1 MSFQENETE
10 IQPERIIKA
19 HPACY
24 LCSFGALVVL
34 GIIVAIMLWTLTS
47 CTVNLSFENISTH
60 GTATDLVDE
69 DLRNAQDISPKTDL
83 SIPLKPL

>member
-10 IQPERIIKA
+10 VQAERIIKA

-24 LCSFGALVVL
+24 LCTIGTLLVL
-34 GIIVAIMLWTLTS
+34 GAIVAIMLWMLTS

-69 DLRNAQDISPKTDL
+69 NQKNVQDISPKTAL